1 VDSRDCAITTP
12 DIVLKSTAG
21 SDWWGGNKHF
31 NPMPWKLAVLM
42 EVELAAQLRRDG
54 NGVWPD

>member
-1 VDSRDCAITTP
+1 MESPQSIESGT
-12 DIVLKSTAG
+12 TAG
-21 SDWWGGNKHF
+21 SDWGGGNKHF

-42 EVELAAQLRRDG
+42 EGELAAQLRRDG